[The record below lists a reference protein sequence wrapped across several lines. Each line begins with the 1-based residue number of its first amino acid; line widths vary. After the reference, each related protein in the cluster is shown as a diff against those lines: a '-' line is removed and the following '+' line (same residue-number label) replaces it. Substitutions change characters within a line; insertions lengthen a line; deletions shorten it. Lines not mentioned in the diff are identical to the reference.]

1 MNAAN
6 HQTEVLIIGG
16 GVIGVCAAYYL
27 TEQGRSVTLVEK
39 SDICAGSSYGNA
51 GLVLTEHAI
60 PLAAP
65 GVISQGLRWM
75 LDSDSPFYI
84 KPRFDLDLLRWLW
97 QFWRAS
103 NEKAMRRVI
112 PVLLALR
119 QASLELFEQLNAGDM
134 SFNYKQ
140 NGRLFLFRDQANFET
155 SIKEDHVLKEFGVT
169 AQALDRDAARQM
181 EPNAHPA
188 IIGGIYYASYGHL
201 TPDLFVRALARV
213 VESRG
218 AVLQTGTEVL
228 GFETLGERIATV
240 ITTRGDFQP
249 EQVVLAA
256 GAWSPSLARPLGLRL
271 PIQAAKGYS
280 ITVKSPPTAPTRPL
294 FLAEG
299 RVAVTPMGERLR
311 FSSTLELAGLDM
323 SINRRRVAATRRA
336 VGEYLNGMTDLELI
350 EIWRGLRPA
359 TPDSLPIIG
368 RSPSLQ
374 NLILAT
380 GHGMLGMA
388 HGPITGKLVSQ
399 LMAGESPTLDL
410 TPFRVERFV

>member
-6 HQTEVLIIGG
+6 HQTELLIIGG

-65 GVISQGLRWM
+65 GVVSQGLRWM

-97 QFWRAS
+97 QFWKAS

-140 NGRLFLFRDQANFET
+140 NGRLFLFRDQANFEA

-169 AQALDRDAARQM
+169 AQALDGDAARQM
-181 EPNAHPA
+181 EPNAHPD

-201 TPDLFVRALARV
+201 APDLFVRALARV
-213 VESRG
+213 AESRG
-218 AVLQTGTEVL
+218 AVLHTGTEVL

-323 SINRRRVAATRRA
+323 SVNRRRVAATRRA

-380 GHGMLGMA
+380 GHGMLCMA

-410 TPFRVERFV
+410 TPFRVERFT